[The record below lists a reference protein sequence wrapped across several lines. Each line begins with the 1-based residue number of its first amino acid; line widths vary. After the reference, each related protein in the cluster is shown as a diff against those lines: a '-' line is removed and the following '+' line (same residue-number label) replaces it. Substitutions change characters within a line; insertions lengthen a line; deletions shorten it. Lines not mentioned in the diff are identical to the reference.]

1 MKQDIEEF
9 LGQFYL
15 SIGID
20 PTNYSWMMRLSLLLL
35 ILVFTLLF
43 TRLFRLL
50 LIPFIHRLTAKTKAK
65 WDEALFN
72 RRLLIAF
79 SRLLPPIIWYLFL
92 PMAFATTPTLLLILQ
107 KACLIYLVV
116 TTLRLISTFLST
128 LYELSS
134 NHEKLRHRPLKGIYQ
149 MVQLIAILVGVII
162 MISILIDKDATT
174 ILAGLG
180 ASAAVM
186 MLIFKD
192 SILGLVAG
200 IQLSANDM
208 LRPGD
213 WITMSKNGADGYVIE
228 VSLTTVK
235 VQNFDKTITTLP
247 PYALVS
253 DSYQNWRGMWENGGR
268 RIKRSLF
275 IDMNTIRFCPS
286 AAEPASV
293 ADQAAE
299 APVNLRLYRQYVL
312 DYLERHPHVKQ
323 DMMKMVRQLP
333 STPQGLP
340 LEVYCF
346 ADTTEWVEYERIQ
359 DEIFDHL
366 IAVLPRFGLRIYQ
379 QPAGAD
385 FNRGGAASDGGVRM
399 PS

>member
-92 PMAFATTPTLLLILQ
+92 PMVFTTTPMLLLILQ

-213 WITMSKNGADGYVIE
+213 WITMSKYGADGYVIE

-293 ADQAAE
+293 ADQAAD

>member
-9 LGQFYL
+9 LGQFYR

-20 PTNYSWMMRLSLLLL
+20 PTNYSWLMRLSLLLL
-35 ILVFTLLF
+35 ILLFTLLF

-213 WITMSKNGADGYVIE
+213 WITMSKYGADGYVIE

-293 ADQAAE
+293 ADQAAD

>member
-72 RRLLIAF
+72 RQLLIAF

-213 WITMSKNGADGYVIE
+213 WITMSKYGADGYVIE

-359 DEIFDHL
+359 DEIFYHL

>member
-20 PTNYSWMMRLSLLLL
+20 QTNYSWMMRLSLLLL

-72 RRLLIAF
+72 RQLLIAF

-213 WITMSKNGADGYVIE
+213 WITMSKYGADGYVIE

-293 ADQAAE
+293 ADQAAD

-312 DYLERHPHVKQ
+312 DYLERHPHVKN

>member
-72 RRLLIAF
+72 RQLLIAF

-213 WITMSKNGADGYVIE
+213 WITMSKYGADGYVIE

-293 ADQAAE
+293 ADQAAD

-312 DYLERHPHVKQ
+312 DYLERHPHVKN

-385 FNRGGAASDGGVRM
+385 FNRGGAATDGGVRM

>member
-72 RRLLIAF
+72 RQLLIAF

-92 PMAFATTPTLLLILQ
+92 PMVFTTTPMLLLILQ

-213 WITMSKNGADGYVIE
+213 WITMSKYGADGYVIE

-293 ADQAAE
+293 ADQAAD

-366 IAVLPRFGLRIYQ
+366 IAVLPHFGLRIYQ

>member
-72 RRLLIAF
+72 RQLLIAF

-213 WITMSKNGADGYVIE
+213 WITMSKYGADGYVIE

-293 ADQAAE
+293 ADQAAD

>member
-65 WDEALFN
+65 WDEAIFN

-213 WITMSKNGADGYVIE
+213 WITMSKYGADGYVIE

>member
-213 WITMSKNGADGYVIE
+213 WITMSKYGADGYVIE

-293 ADQAAE
+293 ADQAAD

-385 FNRGGAASDGGVRM
+385 FNRGGAATDGGVRM

>member
-213 WITMSKNGADGYVIE
+213 WITMSKYGADGYVIE

-312 DYLERHPHVKQ
+312 DYLERHPHVKN